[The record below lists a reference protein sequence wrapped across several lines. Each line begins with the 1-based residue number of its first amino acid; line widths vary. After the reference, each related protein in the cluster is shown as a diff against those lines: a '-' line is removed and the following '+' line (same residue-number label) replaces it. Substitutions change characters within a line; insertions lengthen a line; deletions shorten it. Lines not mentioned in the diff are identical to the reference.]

1 MQICIEELEGVNEEL
16 LDVLLLPLLPHNK
29 TDHPTAYLLVAE
41 VLRRVSSTIEAP
53 LSKILQQIL
62 IGASHDS
69 VGCSSEISEHI
80 YALIYELHK
89 ISPSLLNEVLPNLC
103 LQLQVEEEEIRQKA
117 VRLLGSLFV
126 SPHAEY
132 AKDFNRDF
140 KEYLG
145 RCGDLSAD
153 IRLDVVDNCALLLQS
168 KPMLRSQLEGT
179 NLTCPGYVIS
189 QLVVIFSLRHV
200 LIPAEPL
207 SKRLRDPD
215 ERVRMSALCKLVDLA
230 YGHPTALGPAT
241 YAEMGERV
249 KDKRPEVRRLVMV
262 GLAKIYGRHV
272 SSALPTLSS
281 LSEGMR
287 VDSLREVVDP
297 ALLAR
302 LEFIPG
308 MLMKC
313 WGYPEMGTKHLV
325 LQLVQEQL
333 LPRAIVEKTKD
344 TSSDA
349 SSPRSDHSSSTDSND
364 KPGNVNGAELDD
376 RRATAL
382 LLIFEGLTP
391 GDKNSLSAIL
401 GFKSKARAE
410 LQAFLKIRATPVR
423 ARASSVGGN
432 AAVPS
437 SSQLTTTSS
446 SSSSLDL
453 RDKREF
459 TAEEHMKAL
468 RKCMLRLMQ
477 VVPSADKKSSYME
490 KLYSTK

>member
-1 MQICIEELEGVNEEL
+1 MLNVGNPQLAFDFQSVPNAGV
-16 LDVLLLPLLPHNK
+16 
-29 TDHPTAYLLVAE
+29 
-41 VLRRVSSTIEAP
+41 
-53 LSKILQQIL
+53 
-62 IGASHDS
+62 G
-69 VGCSSEISEHI
+69 
-80 YALIYELHK
+80 
-89 ISPSLLNEVLPNLC
+89 
-103 LQLQVEEEEIRQKA
+103 
-117 VRLLGSLFV
+117 
-126 SPHAEY
+126 
-132 AKDFNRDF
+132 
-140 KEYLG
+140 
-145 RCGDLSAD
+145 
-153 IRLDVVDNCALLLQS
+153 
-168 KPMLRSQLEGT
+168 
-179 NLTCPGYVIS
+179 
-189 QLVVIFSLRHV
+189 
-200 LIPAEPL
+200 
-207 SKRLRDPD
+207 
-215 ERVRMSALCKLVDLA
+215 
-230 YGHPTALGPAT
+230 
-241 YAEMGERV
+241 
-249 KDKRPEVRRLVMV
+249 
-262 GLAKIYGRHV
+262 
-272 SSALPTLSS
+272 
-281 LSEGMR
+281 
-287 VDSLREVVDP
+287 
-297 ALLAR
+297 LAR

-333 LPRAIVEKTKD
+333 LPRAIVEKAKD

-364 KPGNVNGAELDD
+364 KPSNVNGAELDD

-432 AAVPS
+432 AAAPS

-453 RDKREF
+453 RDKREL

-477 VVPSADKKSSYME
+477 IVPSADKKSSYME
-490 KLYSTK
+490 KLYSTKDRTIFRLLDYCVSPKDSIVDAAAHREDLKRRLDSKSTLGEYMGVVYDVA

>member
-1 MQICIEELEGVNEEL
+1 
-16 LDVLLLPLLPHNK
+16 
-29 TDHPTAYLLVAE
+29 
-41 VLRRVSSTIEAP
+41 
-53 LSKILQQIL
+53 
-62 IGASHDS
+62 
-69 VGCSSEISEHI
+69 
-80 YALIYELHK
+80 
-89 ISPSLLNEVLPNLC
+89 
-103 LQLQVEEEEIRQKA
+103 
-117 VRLLGSLFV
+117 
-126 SPHAEY
+126 
-132 AKDFNRDF
+132 
-140 KEYLG
+140 
-145 RCGDLSAD
+145 
-153 IRLDVVDNCALLLQS
+153 
-168 KPMLRSQLEGT
+168 
-179 NLTCPGYVIS
+179 
-189 QLVVIFSLRHV
+189 
-200 LIPAEPL
+200 
-207 SKRLRDPD
+207 
-215 ERVRMSALCKLVDLA
+215 MSALCKLVDLA

-333 LPRAIVEKTKD
+333 LPRAITEKVKD
-344 TSSDA
+344 SSSDA

-364 KPGNVNGAELDD
+364 KPSNANGAELDD

-432 AAVPS
+432 AAAPS
-437 SSQLTTTSS
+437 SSQLTTTSSS

-477 VVPSADKKSSYME
+477 IIPSADKKSSYME